1 MPFFR
6 VLYRKTSHQWLDVS
20 KYKHEPS
27 GECVFKEKSSQKWDI
42 HGIPREHRIT
52 NLSHPLNATLSEN
65 NIAQMIDSL
74 SVRKVRIHRCILYLQ
89 PVENGIKETEL
100 SNVSGEFQLGL
111 LLKNGDP

>member
-1 MPFFR
+1 MCIQ
-6 VLYRKTSHQWLDVS
+6 RKI
-20 KYKHEPS
+20 
-27 GECVFKEKSSQKWDI
+27 KSEVGYSRYTT
-42 HGIPREHRIT
+42 REHRIT

-74 SVRKVRIHRCILYLQ
+74 SVRKVRIHCCILYLQ
-89 PVENGIKETEL
+89 PVENGIEEMDL